1 MLSHVEERCKK
12 LHFLGVLN
20 VAKKVRQELGD
31 ASSHLQQ
38 HRAGLGVENLC
49 KKPGAEDLAL
59 VHSSLGP
66 GL

>member
-1 MLSHVEERCKK
+1 M
-12 LHFLGVLN
+12 FLRSAKYG
-20 VAKKVRQELGD
+20 KKVRQELGD

-59 VHSSLGP
+59 VLNSLGP

>member
-1 MLSHVEERCKK
+1 M
-12 LHFLGVLN
+12 
-20 VAKKVRQELGD
+20 AKKVRQELGN